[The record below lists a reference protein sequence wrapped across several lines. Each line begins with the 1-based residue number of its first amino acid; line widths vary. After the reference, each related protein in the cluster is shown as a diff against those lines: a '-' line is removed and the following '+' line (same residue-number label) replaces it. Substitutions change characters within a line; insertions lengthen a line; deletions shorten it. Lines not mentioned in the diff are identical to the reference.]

1 MDSNT
6 SAKAPEAHK
15 KFEPVFESEKQY
27 LGIVPKEKIY
37 GLAISGGG
45 IRSASFGLGVMQGL
59 VAGRKLEKMHYMS
72 TVSGGG
78 YLGTALTWALHQGGH
93 DAGTTPEKFP
103 LGHKKAHNEDKIN
116 ENRNKLLDYIRQHSS
131 YLTPTEDLGLLSF
144 GAVVLRGITMSLL
157 VYVSAL
163 VAIMGGMYAL
173 GFFDTTFISELFH
186 IKPNEAGH
194 YFGGKGIFIPTAVF
208 LMIVFMLMNMI
219 YSVFTYIKEK
229 DQRSQRKYRYFLD
242 VQIMM
247 GTLWKIVIPLLLIG
261 SIPFFLDGMDRIQ
274 KIIVA
279 SGSTTFG
286 FIVSIWQYR
295 KAQKEEES
303 PGVISDV
310 VIYLGAF
317 ALIYGLLWGS
327 FMIGRECVSHVI
339 TVKENGVET
348 LVRDVQPLKAFIC
361 CTALLL
367 VSAGFGFFVN
377 LNLMSPSR
385 IWRNRLMEAFMP
397 EKEAVENNEW
407 RPANSANDAM
417 MEDMCADPHRRPYHI
432 INTNLILVNSGK
444 VKLRARGGDNFII
457 SRLFSGSSATGWR
470 DTSGTHA
477 DKSRHVSLAT
487 AMATSAAAVN
497 PNAGVSGEGATRNR
511 IVSLMFSILN
521 IRLGLWTTN
530 PNTEPWPMPPNFF
543 IPGISSELVSS
554 SLSETRRNIQLS
566 DGGHFENLA
575 IYELLRRRLDVI
587 VISDGGA
594 DPGFNFDDLANAV
607 EKVRVDFGTKIVF
620 RKGYELEDLLPASS
634 GTTEYIKRYGIAR
647 RGFAI
652 ADVEYSDGNKG
663 ILFYIKLT
671 MINGLP
677 TDVYSYKGVNPAFPH
692 ESTADQFFDEKQ
704 FEAYRELGYN
714 ITNSLL
720 AAKEGDTLLFE

>member
-1 MDSNT
+1 MKNDT
-6 SAKAPEAHK
+6 PPITPDAHQR
-15 KFEPVFESEKQY
+15 FNPVFEHEKKY
-27 LGIVPKEKIY
+27 IEIGEDEKIY
-37 GLAISGGG
+37 GLAVSGGG

-78 YLGTALTWALHQGGH
+78 YLGTALTWALHLGGEE
-93 DAGTTPEKFP
+93 AGTTPDKFP
-103 LGHKKAHNEDKIN
+103 LGDKEAHSDHKVTKNG
-116 ENRNKLLDYIRQHSS
+116 NKLLDYIRQHSS

-144 GAVVLRGITMSLL
+144 VAVVVRGISMSLL

-173 GFFDTTFISELFH
+173 GFFDTTLISELFH
-186 IKPNEAGH
+186 IKPDEAGH

-261 SIPFFLDGMDRIQ
+261 SIPFFLEGMGRIE
-274 KIIVA
+274 KMIVA

-303 PGVISDV
+303 SGVMSDI

-339 TVKENGVET
+339 PAIVKGAEPLRE
-348 LVRDVQPLKAFIC
+348 VQPLKAVIC
-361 CTALLL
+361 CTLLLL

-397 EKEAVENNEW
+397 EKEAVEHNEW

-417 MEDMCADPHRRPYHI
+417 MEDMCAAPHKRPYHI
-432 INTNLILVNSGK
+432 INTNLILVNSDK
-444 VKLRARGGDNFII
+444 VKFRARGGDNFII
-457 SRLFSGSSATGWR
+457 SRLYSGSSATGWR

-477 DKSRHVSLAT
+477 DKARHVSLAT
-487 AMATSAAAVN
+487 AMAASAAAVN

-530 PNTEPWPMPPNFF
+530 PKTEPWPMPPNFF
-543 IPGISSELVSS
+543 IPGISSELVST
-554 SLSETRRNIQLS
+554 SLSENRRNIQLS

-575 IYELLRRRLDVI
+575 IYELLRRELDVI
-587 VISDGGA
+587 LISDGGA

-620 RKGYELEDLLPASS
+620 RKGYELEDLLPASA
-634 GTTEYIKRYGIAR
+634 GATEYIKRYGIAR

-652 ADVEYSDGNKG
+652 ADIEYCDGKKG
-663 ILFYIKLT
+663 VLFYIKLT
-671 MINGLP
+671 MINELP
-677 TDVYSYKGVNPAFPH
+677 TDVYSYKGVHPTFPH

-714 ITNSLL
+714 IANSLL
-720 AAKEGDTLLFE
+720 AAKDGDVLLFE